1 MFTTADSS
9 NPHQGDPMTIA
20 LSSNVEP
27 HWSNPVEDLCDELMC
42 HIFECHS
49 CINGFEENCQ
59 TFRSLNKQ
67 IAAAGG
73 PSRGVAL
80 TM

>member
-1 MFTTADSS
+1 MLPAADSS
-9 NPHQGDPMTIA
+9 KGNAMTLA
-20 LSSNVEP
+20 LCTGEP
-27 HWSNPVEDLCDELMC
+27 SWRNPVEDLCDELMC

-59 TFRSLNKQ
+59 TFRALNKE

-73 PSRGVAL
+73 PTRGVAL
-80 TM
+80 TV

>member
-1 MFTTADSS
+1 
-9 NPHQGDPMTIA
+9 MTPA
-20 LSSNVEP
+20 LSHSELSWP
-27 HWSNPVEDLCDELMC
+27 NPVEDLCDELMC

-49 CINGFEENCQ
+49 CINGFEDNCQ
-59 TFRSLNKQ
+59 TFRTLQTK

-73 PSRGVAL
+73 PTRGAVL